1 VAITIARYF
10 TPSGRSIQRDYT
22 HLDDYLL
29 DKVAAD
35 KPREVRYTAKGR
47 KVLGQGGITP
57 DYAVKFTL
65 QVYTFEL
72 RSKGAFF
79 NYARKLQAHQ
89 TPWSKTIILPGEPQ
103 ADTQGKILIAKPFLA
118 NKAVLEDFRVYLETN
133 KIDTDAKRFKAAE
146 ADIARELE
154 REVASVLWG
163 QEDGWKAFE
172 RTDPQVLKAL
182 ELMPEAAKFIR

>member
-1 VAITIARYF
+1 M
-10 TPSGRSIQRDYT
+10 
-22 HLDDYLL
+22 
-29 DKVAAD
+29 
-35 KPREVRYTAKGR
+35 
-47 KVLGQGGITP
+47 
-57 DYAVKFTL
+57 
-65 QVYTFEL
+65 
-72 RSKGAFF
+72 
-79 NYARKLQAHQ
+79 QAHQ